1 MESIKD
7 TKFDVDKMIDSVIDY
22 TELFLTGVK
31 EVVKS
36 GKELEEEKFMTYW
49 CCVMDLT
56 NILMSPQQSLFF
68 TQLVSHLYEDGFFK
82 SPASIKYHG
91 NYRCGLVEHSIGVFY
106 YMLKFY
112 REMKDLREKYS
123 IFDIMITALCHDLC
137 KIGLYLEVKYDENTI
152 PEGIKVNKE
161 WPKFIKN
168 NKRRSLG
175 HGEQSIWTLKN
186 YECRIKSEHPDREF
200 DDIKFDVIEAI
211 RWHMGR
217 YDLSGYGESEYDRA
231 KRNNKLVLVTHY
243 ADDLTSSWDNR

>member
-1 MESIKD
+1 MEPIKD
-7 TKFDVDKMIDSVIDY
+7 PKFDVDKMIDSVIDY

-36 GKELEEEKFMTYW
+36 GKELEEEKFITYW
-49 CCVMDLT
+49 FSVMNT
-56 NILMSPQQSLFF
+56 SNMSVRQCLFF
-68 TQLVSHLYEDGFFK
+68 TYLVNNLYEDGFFR

-112 REMKDLREKYS
+112 REVKDLREIYS
-123 IFDIMITALCHDLC
+123 MFDIMITALCHDLC
-137 KIGLYLEVKYDENTI
+137 KIGLYLEVKYDENKI
-152 PEGIKVNKE
+152 PEGVKLDKDR
-161 WPKFIKN
+161 PKFIKN

-175 HGEQSIWTLKN
+175 HGEQSVWALKN
-186 YECRIKSEHPDREF
+186 YECKIKSEHPDCEF

-211 RWHMGR
+211 RWHMGK
-217 YDLSGYGESEYDRA
+217 YDLSGYSESEFDKG
-231 KRNNKLVLVTHY
+231 KRNNKLILVTHY

>member
-1 MESIKD
+1 MEPIKD
-7 TKFDVDKMIDSVIDY
+7 PKFNVDKTINKIIDY
-22 TELFLTGVK
+22 TESFLTGVK

-36 GKELEEEKFMTYW
+36 SKELEEEKFITYW
-49 CCVMDLT
+49 FSVM
-56 NILMSPQQSLFF
+56 NISNMSIQQCLFF
-68 TQLVSHLYEDGFFK
+68 THLVNNLYEDGFFK

-106 YMLKFY
+106 YMIKFY

-137 KIGLYLEVKYDENTI
+137 KIDLYLEVKYDENKI
-152 PEGIKVNKE
+152 PEGIKLDKDQ
-161 WPKFIKN
+161 PKFIKN

-186 YECRIKSEHPDREF
+186 LECKIKSEHNECDVI
-200 DDIKFDVIEAI
+200 DIKFDVIEAI
-211 RWHMGR
+211 RWHMGQ
-217 YDLSGYGESEYDRA
+217 YDLSGYSESEYDRA

>member
-1 MESIKD
+1 MEPIKD
-7 TKFDVDKMIDSVIDY
+7 PKFDVDKMIDSVIDY
-22 TELFLTGVK
+22 TESFLTGVK

-36 GKELEEEKFMTYW
+36 GKELEEEKFITYW
-49 CCVMDLT
+49 FSVMNT
-56 NILMSPQQSLFF
+56 SNMSSQQCLFF
-68 TQLVSHLYEDGFFK
+68 THLINELYETGFFK

-112 REMKDLREKYS
+112 REEKNLREIYS
-123 IFDIMITALCHDLC
+123 MFDIMITALCHDLC
-137 KIGLYLEVKYDENTI
+137 KIGLYFELEFKYDENTI
-152 PEGIKVNKE
+152 PPDVKLDKDQ
-161 WPKFIKN
+161 PKFIKN
-168 NKRRSLG
+168 YKRRSLG

-186 YECRIKSEHPDREF
+186 LECKIKSEHNECDVV
-200 DDIKFDVIEAI
+200 DIKFDVIEAI
-211 RWHMGR
+211 RWHMGQ